1 MCFEDCSKLFN
12 FIFIFKYNLLILQ
25 YLDLLM
31 FYIYNDIGL

>member
-1 MCFEDCSKLFN
+1 MYIEDCSKLFN
-12 FIFIFKYNLLILQ
+12 FIFIFEYNLLILQ